1 MNLSNLQNAR
11 ARVGKYP
18 EANCW
23 GLTAFILGGRS
34 RLYWMDGKL
43 MEKRLHTRLRR
54 LNRKPKRFRVGDVAA
69 KVSVY
74 FDIWSKTVPFCEELM
89 HTAVY
94 VGRGLWL
101 HQTGWRGEVKLHKF
115 ETMRSCYKGE
125 TRYYRAR
132 SSQVSW

>member
-23 GLTAFILGGRS
+23 GLTAFILGWRS
-34 RLYWMDGKL
+34 RLYYMNGKL
-43 MEKRLHTRLRR
+43 MEERLRTRLRR
-54 LNRKPKRFRVGDVAA
+54 LVQKPKRFRMGDVVA
-69 KVSVY
+69 KYKDEVQQLWAGPS
-74 FDIWSKTVPFCEELM
+74 TAELM

-101 HQTGWRGEVKLHKF
+101 HQTGWRGVVQLHKF
-115 ETMRSCYKGE
+115 ETMRRCYMGE
-125 TRYYRAR
+125 TRYYRA
-132 SSQVSW
+132 S